1 MDLVFADHVW
11 CHYQICAMPNTSERH
26 LSVDDIPRLPLT
38 RQYTCPSVWR
48 QQIDKDVA
56 LEKIIIT
63 AMDPDKTKVNVQIAG
78 RVLQY
83 RKRNAP

>member
-1 MDLVFADHVW
+1 
-11 CHYQICAMPNTSERH
+11 MPNTSEIR
-26 LSVDDIPRLPLT
+26 LSVDDIPKLPLT
-38 RQYTCPSVWR
+38 RQYACSPEWR
-48 QQIDKDVA
+48 QQMNQDIVW
-56 LEKIIIT
+56 EKIIIT